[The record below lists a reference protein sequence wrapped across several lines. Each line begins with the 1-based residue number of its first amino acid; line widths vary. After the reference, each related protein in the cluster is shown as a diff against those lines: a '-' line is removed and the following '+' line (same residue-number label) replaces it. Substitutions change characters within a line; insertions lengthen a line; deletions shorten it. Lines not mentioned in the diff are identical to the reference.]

1 MYFTLATNDVLYIYC
16 QEENE
21 LFLKNHAIK
30 NIMPRKSTLK
40 LPPIDLG
47 DETIGERIARLR
59 KERGYSQ
66 EALAKK
72 MGIVRVLVSDYEK
85 GRIRP
90 HPEMV
95 ARFALAFGVAT
106 DSIIGLKPS
115 NSSGHK
121 PNLAIQKRMRK
132 IEELPSA
139 KRRVILQT
147 IDGFIKGVK

>member
-1 MYFTLATNDVLYIYC
+1 MKC
-16 QEENE
+16 
-21 LFLKNHAIK
+21 
-30 NIMPRKSTLK
+30 IMPRKSKLK

-47 DETIGERIARLR
+47 EETIGQRIARLR

-85 GRIRP
+85 GRLRP

-95 ARFALAFGVAT
+95 ARFALVFGVTT
-106 DSIIGLKPS
+106 DVIIGLKPS
-115 NSSGHK
+115 DGQGRE
-121 PNLAIQKRMRK
+121 PNLAIQKRMRL
-132 IEELPSA
+132 IEQLPAA

-147 IDGFIKGVK
+147 IDAFIKGVE

>member
-1 MYFTLATNDVLYIYC
+1 M
-16 QEENE
+16 
-21 LFLKNHAIK
+21 KS
-30 NIMPRKSTLK
+30 IMPRKSNLK

-47 DETIGERIARLR
+47 DETIGQRTARLR

-85 GRIRP
+85 GRLRP

-95 ARFALAFGVAT
+95 ARFALAFGVTA
-106 DSIIGLKPS
+106 DELIGLKPS
-115 NSSGHK
+115 DGDDHS
-121 PNLAIQKRMRK
+121 PNLAIQKRMRL
-132 IEELPSA
+132 IEQLPPS

-147 IDGFIKGVK
+147 IDTFIKGAE

>member
-1 MYFTLATNDVLYIYC
+1 M
-16 QEENE
+16 
-21 LFLKNHAIK
+21 KS
-30 NIMPRKSTLK
+30 IMPRKSNLK

-47 DETIGERIARLR
+47 DETMGQRIARLR

-85 GRIRP
+85 GRLRP

-95 ARFALAFGVAT
+95 ARFALAFGVTA
-106 DSIIGLKPS
+106 DELIGLKPS
-115 NSSGHK
+115 GGDDHS
-121 PNLAIQKRMRK
+121 PNLAIQKRMRL
-132 IEELPSA
+132 IEQLPPS

-147 IDGFIKGVK
+147 IDTFIKGAE